1 MALSAGNVGTG
12 VTAPEETMGES
23 ANGSMRALR
32 STDAAACHQL
42 DQAALGGL
50 WSLAQWQRELSEPG
64 RICLGHVEQHSLIAL
79 ACGWLVVDELHITA
93 VAVAPE
99 RRRRGHGRQL
109 LVALME
115 HSRAAG
121 ARHATLEVAS
131 HNRAAVS
138 LYQDCGFQIAGCRRN
153 YYSDGSDALIQW
165 LRLGSSD

>member
-1 MALSAGNVGTG
+1 MGPEGTMDEAADSW
-12 VTAPEETMGES
+12 V
-23 ANGSMRALR
+23 RALR
-32 STDAAACHQL
+32 ATDAAACHQL

-64 RICLGHVEQHSLIAL
+64 RIGLGQLEPHGLIAL

-115 HSRAAG
+115 QGRASG

-131 HNRAAVS
+131 HNRAAVN
-138 LYQDCGFQIAGCRRN
+138 LYQACGFQTAGCRRN
-153 YYSDGSDALIQW
+153 YYSDGGDALIQW
-165 LRLGSSD
+165 CRLASNG